1 MNRNWNFPR
10 DIVFSKFYIYIW
22 KYALK
27 ISAFN
32 QISID
37 ELKFSAFA
45 QKYFNRGTKISAFA
59 QKYFYEELKF
69 SAFAEKYFYR
79 QTKI

>member
-1 MNRNWNFPR
+1 MKKIQKSKTYFYINWTGFYHCV
-10 DIVFSKFYIYIW
+10 VFSKFFIYIW

-45 QKYFNRGTKISAFA
+45 QKYFYRGTKI
-59 QKYFYEELKF
+59 
-69 SAFAEKYFYR
+69 
-79 QTKI
+79 